1 LTTFSPSAGRLRLGD
16 RARGVAA
23 GLDWVLIA
31 AVVLVSGFGVYV
43 IKAAT
48 RDDVAGAPD
57 YYFTRQ
63 IAYMVLGLILLA
75 VVLVVD
81 VDRLA
86 GFYWTLWGGLIAAVA
101 MVFVLG
107 SSIRGSNRWIS
118 LGAFNLQPSELGKVV
133 MILVLAGLIV
143 DRGSQVGS
151 RRFSLLALGVAGL
164 PALMIFAQPDLGTA
178 IVYMAVL
185 GALLFIAGVPW
196 THFATV
202 AAIVATLAVLVLWA
216 LPSVGVHV
224 LQQYQVDRLT
234 SFVDSKSDSSNTG
247 YQIEAS
253 KTAIGSGGAIG
264 KGPDGATQ
272 TINDFLPEHHTD
284 FIFAVVGEMF
294 GFVGGGLLILLY
306 GVLLWRGLQIVARA
320 STRLD
325 QLVAG
330 GVVAMLGFQV
340 FVNIGMNVGI
350 MPVTGIP
357 LPFMSYGGSHTL
369 TNLIAVGLLLRI
381 RRRARGTA

>member
-1 LTTFSPSAGRLRLGD
+1 MTTFSPSAGRLRLTD
-16 RARGVAA
+16 RARGAVA

-31 AVVLVSGFGVYV
+31 AVVMVSGFGVYV

-48 RDDVAGAPD
+48 RDDVPGAPD

-63 IAYMVLGLILLA
+63 VAYMVLGLLALA
-75 VVLVVD
+75 VVLLVD

-86 GFYWTLWGGLIAAVA
+86 GMYWTLWGGLIAAVA

-118 LGAFNLQPSELGKVV
+118 LGAFRLQPSELGKVV
-133 MILVLAGLIV
+133 LILVLAGLIV
-143 DRGSQVGS
+143 DRAAQVGT

-164 PALMIFAQPDLGTA
+164 PALMIFAQPDLGTSM
-178 IVYMAVL
+178 VYMAVL
-185 GALLFIAGVPW
+185 AALLFLAGVPW
-196 THFATV
+196 TQFAAF

-216 LPSVGVHV
+216 LPQAGLEV
-224 LQQYQVDRLT
+224 LKPYQVDRLT
-234 SFVDSKSDSSNTG
+234 SFVDTKASPGDAG
-247 YQIEAS
+247 YQLEAS

-294 GFVGGGLLILLY
+294 GFVGGGLLILVY

-320 STRLD
+320 STQVD

-350 MPVTGIP
+350 MPITGIP

>member
-16 RARGVAA
+16 RARGAVSRM
-23 GLDWVLIA
+23 DWVLVA
-31 AVVLVSGFGVYV
+31 AVVLVSGFGIYV

-48 RDDVAGAPD
+48 RDDVPGSPG

-75 VVLVVD
+75 VVLVID

-86 GFYWTLWGGLIAAVA
+86 GLYWTFWGGLIAAVA

-143 DRGSQVGS
+143 DRGSQIGS

-178 IVYMAVL
+178 IVYLAVL
-185 GALLFIAGVPW
+185 AALLFIAGVPW

-216 LPSVGVHV
+216 LPSAGVHV
-224 LQQYQVDRLT
+224 LHQYQVDRLT
-234 SFVDSKSDSSNTG
+234 SFVDSSADPSNTG

-320 STRLD
+320 SSQLD